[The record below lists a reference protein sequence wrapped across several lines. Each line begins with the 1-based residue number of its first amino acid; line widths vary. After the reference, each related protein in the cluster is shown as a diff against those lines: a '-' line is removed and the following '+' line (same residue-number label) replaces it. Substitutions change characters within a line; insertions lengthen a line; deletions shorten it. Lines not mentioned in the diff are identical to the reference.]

1 MMSNWEKRPLSKR
14 QVDFA
19 AIDAYCL
26 IEIIKGLK
34 KLPHVSWLAG
44 EKTIATEAV
53 YGLAEEESKRIS

>member
-19 AIDAYCL
+19 AIDAFCL
-26 IEIIKGLK
+26 IEIMKGLK

-44 EKTIATEAV
+44 EKNIATEAV
-53 YGLAEEESKRIS
+53 YGRAEEESKRFS